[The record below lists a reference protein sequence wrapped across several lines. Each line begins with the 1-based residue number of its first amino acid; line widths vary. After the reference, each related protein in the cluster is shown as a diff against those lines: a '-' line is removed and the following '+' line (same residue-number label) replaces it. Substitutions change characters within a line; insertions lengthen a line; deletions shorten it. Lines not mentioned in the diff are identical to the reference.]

1 MADRMMLPDPFDRE
15 THDVELRIM
24 VELER
29 LPGVIAAAVWIDGN
43 AIRDLRIHAQPG
55 ASSTI
60 LANAVIRV
68 VERFNVTLDARV
80 LRIVTAS
87 IAGAPEAEAGI
98 GGRFLILQD
107 IGLTRDGSRVT
118 CHVRLAHEVGVVLG
132 EATELDSEA
141 GRARAAAL
149 ATLRAAE
156 STTEGLVLGLEGLS
170 VISLFGRKY
179 VTLAVEAAVRR
190 RFANLSGLAPMDPAR
205 PLEEAACLA
214 ALRAIDRWI
223 AL

>member
-1 MADRMMLPDPFDRE
+1 MME
-15 THDVELRIM
+15 I
-24 VELER
+24 ER
-29 LPGVIAAAVWIDGN
+29 LPGVIAAGVWLEN
-43 AIRDLRIHAQPG
+43 KNVEDLRIHAQPG
-55 ASSTI
+55 ASHTI
-60 LANAVIRV
+60 LANAVARV
-68 VERFNVTLDARV
+68 VEKHDVVFDART

-87 IAGAPEAEAGI
+87 MAGVGEEVAVMAA
-98 GGRFLILQD
+98 GRFLILQD

-118 CHVRLAHEVGVVLG
+118 CTVRLAHETAVVFG
-132 EATELDSEA
+132 EASELDSEA

-156 STTEGLVLGLEGLS
+156 STTDGLILGLEGLS
-170 VISLFGRKY
+170 VLNLFGKRY
-179 VTLAVEAAVRR
+179 VAVSIEAAIRR
-190 RFANLSGLAPMDPAR
+190 RFATLSGISPMDPVR